1 MSLAVDSFP
10 ESNLKM
16 AKNHFFQMQDKTES
30 QRRYGIWDAVY
41 WVINECLRKSS

>member
-16 AKNHFFQMQDKTES
+16 AKTTSSIHTIKPKAKGDMVFGMQ
-30 QRRYGIWDAVY
+30 YIG
-41 WVINECLRKSS
+41 